1 MTSLR
6 RVLLLAL
13 SLCCAA
19 SFAAESISL
28 DEYIAR
34 LKAIRISLQEN
45 AMPEVRTQA
54 QRLLTYTVAT
64 GADRFQADASVL
76 TPLSKAATSQET
88 ARAAAQ
94 LSVLIESLDRGKA
107 IPAVVSGAGE
117 ADHALLERLRKE
129 ELARDPL
136 AGGDVAL
143 PKVEDQFGIGQAL
156 LNHLKA
162 LLRWIGN
169 KITSLIQWLLDAMLK
184 KRDGEPSELLGP
196 VTIMIL
202 LMVAGICA
210 LIVLDIIRR
219 NRKARVEEP
228 AASAPV
234 RNAARDADPLSR
246 NANEWELFAK
256 QLAASGD
263 YRESIR
269 AWYHAV
275 LVAMYR
281 GGLLHYRKGRTNWE
295 YCYSL
300 PPQIAWRP
308 QFMELTRRFEW
319 EWYGRNQS
327 NREDVEQY
335 AGEAQKIL
343 SSLQGGGPPR

>member
-1 MTSLR
+1 MTKPR
-6 RVLLLAL
+6 RVLLLATL
-13 SLCCAA
+13 SISSAI
-19 SFAAESISL
+19 FAAEPISL

-45 AMPEVRTQA
+45 AMPEVRKQA
-54 QRLLTYTVAT
+54 QRLLTYTVAS
-64 GADRFQADASVL
+64 GSDRFQADASIL
-76 TPLSKAATSQET
+76 TPLSKAATVQET

-94 LSVLIESLDRGKA
+94 LNVLIEALDRGKA
-107 IPAVVSGAGE
+107 VPATAPSIGE
-117 ADHALLERLRKE
+117 PDHALLERLRKE
-129 ELARDPL
+129 ELARDPQ

-156 LNHLKA
+156 LSHLKA
-162 LLRWIGN
+162 FARWIIN
-169 KITSLIQWLLDAMLK
+169 KITSLIQWLLDAVFK
-184 KRDGEPSELLGP
+184 KREGEPSELLGP

-202 LMVAGICA
+202 LMLAGICA

-219 NRKARVEEP
+219 NRKARIEEP
-228 AASAPV
+228 VASAPV

-246 NANEWELFAK
+246 NANEWEIFAK
-256 QLAASGD
+256 QLTASGN

-275 LVAMYR
+275 LVSMYR
-281 GGLLHYRKGRTNWE
+281 SGLLHYRKGRTNWE

-300 PPQIAWRP
+300 SPQIAWRP

-319 EWYGRNQS
+319 EWYGRNES
-327 NREDVEQY
+327 NQEDVELY

-343 SSLQGGGPPR
+343 SSLQAGGPPR